1 MLSFSTYFEDV
12 AYTPPDAVFELTKDY
27 IVDPDT
33 RKVNLGQGR
42 YKYNYGNPWILPA
55 VKAVK
60 EAIKDCEHEY
70 LLILGHPE
78 FQRLDTELVFNMA
91 SSAIRESRVNN
102 LEPYHCHKRV
112 ICQSFPSRSPSVKH
126 YRVLVHCM
134 WQE

>member
-91 SSAIRESRVNN
+91 SSAIRESRIGA
-102 LEPYHCHKRV
+102 LMKERRL
-112 ICQSFPSRSPSVKH
+112 FPLFHAAYLGLTSGNYNEDAYAIR
-126 YRVLVHCM
+126 YFA
-134 WQE
+134 